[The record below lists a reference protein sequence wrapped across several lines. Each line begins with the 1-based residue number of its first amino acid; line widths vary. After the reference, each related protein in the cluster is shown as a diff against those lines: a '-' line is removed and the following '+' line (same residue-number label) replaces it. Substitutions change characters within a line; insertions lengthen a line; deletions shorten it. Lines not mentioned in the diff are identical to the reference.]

1 MLPQSYLWLQRT
13 NHCTLNTQGYAT
25 NCIFTTGHSPN
36 PSQGEWIATHWA
48 PAHWGLSSAVL
59 TPDPIAFNINQLAHN
74 WCFSAVCW
82 LLFPTAHTFRISSP
96 QRCSQLPRTVCD
108 TKVGSQQRF
117 TISHRCLS
125 AWEHSD
131 ISQAASALRYH
142 YVPSLQL
149 LLVFFF
155 FWVYPC
161 HRERWGGFPHSHYP
175 NNILSFALEE
185 KQQHPEAHRAIFS
198 CSVAL
203 TPAWLWNSN
212 GLEMHSEY
220 RDANK
225 HTKSLPRILQRD
237 LS

>member
-25 NCIFTTGHSPN
+25 NCMFTTGHSPS

-155 FWVYPC
+155 LSVPMPQGKMGRFSSFPLSKQHPFFCSGGETTASRSTSSHFQLLCSTDTSMAMEQQWAGNAFWV
-161 HRERWGGFPHSHYP
+161 
-175 NNILSFALEE
+175 
-185 KQQHPEAHRAIFS
+185 
-198 CSVAL
+198 
-203 TPAWLWNSN
+203 
-212 GLEMHSEY
+212 
-220 RDANK
+220 
-225 HTKSLPRILQRD
+225 
-237 LS
+237 

>member
-1 MLPQSYLWLQRT
+1 MFQCSLLAALSYSTHISHLQPPALLPAAMYCLRHEGGIT
-13 NHCTLNTQGYAT
+13 AKVHD
-25 NCIFTTGHSPN
+25 FTPLPLCLGAQWYFTGSISFEVPLC
-36 PSQGEWIATHWA
+36 A
-48 PAHWGLSSAVL
+48 LFAVL
-59 TPDPIAFNINQLAHN
+59 AGF
-74 WCFSAVCW
+74 
-82 LLFPTAHTFRISSP
+82 
-96 QRCSQLPRTVCD
+96 
-108 TKVGSQQRF
+108 
-117 TISHRCLS
+117 
-125 AWEHSD
+125 
-131 ISQAASALRYH
+131 
-142 YVPSLQL
+142 
-149 LLVFFF
+149 FFF

>member
-1 MLPQSYLWLQRT
+1 M
-13 NHCTLNTQGYAT
+13 LNTQGYAT

-59 TPDPIAFNINQLAHN
+59 TPDPIAFNVNQLAHN

-117 TISHRCLS
+117 MISHRCLS

-149 LLVFFF
+149 LLRFFF
-155 FWVYPC
+155 FLGVPMPQGKMG
-161 HRERWGGFPHSHYP
+161 RFSSFP
-175 NNILSFALEE
+175 LS
-185 KQQHPEAHRAIFS
+185 KQHPFF
-198 CSVAL
+198 CSGGETTASRSTSSHFQLLCSTDTSMAMEQQWAGNAFWV
-203 TPAWLWNSN
+203 
-212 GLEMHSEY
+212 
-220 RDANK
+220 
-225 HTKSLPRILQRD
+225 
-237 LS
+237 

>member
-1 MLPQSYLWLQRT
+1 MLPQSYLWLQCT

-36 PSQGEWIATHWA
+36 PSQGEWIASHWA

-59 TPDPIAFNINQLAHN
+59 TPDPIAFNVNQLAHN

-108 TKVGSQQRF
+108 TKVGSQQKVHDF
-117 TISHRCLS
+117 TPLPLCLGAQWYFTGSISFEVPLCALF
-125 AWEHSD
+125 
-131 ISQAASALRYH
+131 AALA
-142 YVPSLQL
+142 
-149 LLVFFF
+149 VFFF
-155 FWVYPC
+155 FLVYPC

>member
-1 MLPQSYLWLQRT
+1 MFQCSLLAALSY
-13 NHCTLNTQGYAT
+13 
-25 NCIFTTGHSPN
+25 S
-36 PSQGEWIATHWA
+36 TH
-48 PAHWGLSSAVL
+48 
-59 TPDPIAFNINQLAHN
+59 
-74 WCFSAVCW
+74 
-82 LLFPTAHTFRISSP
+82 
-96 QRCSQLPRTVCD
+96 
-108 TKVGSQQRF
+108 
-117 TISHRCLS
+117 ISHLQPPALLPAATYCLRHEGGITAKGS
-125 AWEHSD
+125 RFHT
-131 ISQAASALRYH
+131 AASLPGSTVIFHRQH
-142 YVPSLQL
+142 QL
-149 LLVFFF
+149 WGTTMCPLCSSCWFFFF

-203 TPAWLWNSN
+203 TPAWLWKSN

>member
-59 TPDPIAFNINQLAHN
+59 TPDPIAFNVNQLAHN

-155 FWVYPC
+155 GCTHATGKDGAVFLIPTIQTTSFLLLW
-161 HRERWGGFPHSHYP
+161 RR
-175 NNILSFALEE
+175 NNSIQKHIEPF
-185 KQQHPEAHRAIFS
+185 FS